1 MQATASGRLPGV
13 HGASMASALEAAKTL
28 ARTAPPRVAGGRE
41 TTMKLII
48 CDRSTEPGDRL
59 AETLAEAIAANPRLK
74 LGLSAGRTSIR
85 AYGELVRRFHE
96 KGGFSFRHITA
107 FGTDEYVGL
116 PAEDHRST
124 RYLMNFHL
132 FRQVDIPREQT
143 FVPRGDA
150 QNLEA
155 ECKAWDMLIEARG
168 GLDLVVLGLGHNG
181 HIGLNEPGSSPKS
194 RMRVVELTSS
204 TLAALSDGSR
214 FRNIDDTPTN
224 AITMGLAT
232 ILEAKQVLLIATG
245 LGKAEALHRMVEGRS
260 GPSVPASLL
269 LSHPRLSI
277 FADAD
282 SASRLDPQLVREAL
296 T

>member
-1 MQATASGRLPGV
+1 
-13 HGASMASALEAAKTL
+13 
-28 ARTAPPRVAGGRE
+28 
-41 TTMKLII
+41 MKLVLSERREIA
-48 CDRSTEPGDRL
+48 GDRL
-59 AETLAEAIAANPRLK
+59 AETLAAAIAHNPRLK
-74 LGLSAGRTSIR
+74 LGLSAGRTSIH
-85 AYGELVRRFHE
+85 AYYELVKLFHGR
-96 KGGFSFRHITA
+96 GGFSMRHVTA

-116 PAEDHRST
+116 PPEDHRST
-124 RYLMNFHL
+124 RFLLNFHL

-150 QNLEA
+150 KDIEA
-155 ECKAWDMLIEARG
+155 ECKAWDLLIEARG

-194 RMRVVELTSS
+194 GMRVVTLTSS

-214 FRNIDDTPTN
+214 FQRLEDTPHT

-245 LGKAEALHRMVEGRS
+245 LGKADALHRMVEGRS

-269 LSHPRLSI
+269 TAHPRLTI
-277 FADAD
+277 FADQDA
-282 SASRLDPQLVREAL
+282 ASRLDPEFIAKASP
-296 T
+296 